1 MANYRSPGVYIVEE
15 NAFPN
20 SAVAVETAIPAFIGY
35 TFKAERDGKSL
46 HRVPTK
52 INSFAEYIESFGGA
66 FKPNFLVTKGAVKE
80 GEAEESPGKALRIQ
94 FFKLDDQD
102 FTLRYAGDNE
112 LYFFNSIR
120 LFYANGGGSC
130 VILSVGT
137 YEGVKSKEVSLSDF
151 KATDELPEG
160 PLDILKNEQEPTLIV
175 IPDIAALGKGAYSI
189 YKEVLTH
196 CSNMQSRFGVFD
208 LRNQRTI
215 EKPDDVVAE
224 FRTEIG
230 TNFLNYGAAYY
241 PWLNTGIVD
250 ADELTYENLPD
261 NLSTLLEP
269 EVKKIFDSYQE
280 SYNELTASLGLL
292 SKSIAAR
299 RDAELAV
306 QKAADAKNTSED
318 AVKAAPI
325 AKTVADTAAGKVID
339 AKKLFDTATTDVE
352 TANNAAE
359 AAQAD
364 AGDAAKVAADPI
376 NIAAKIQS
384 TADDVITKKEALKK
398 ATEALAALTQT
409 SEKATTAS
417 ANAAENIKTTA
428 AELETANKA
437 VTDLAADAKA
447 AATAATNVTDGA
459 TKIDGDPIEADKA
472 EKKIKAATL
481 IELQNLKKNHN
492 LALKSSSAYYRSFL
506 NQARNLFNEMP
517 PSSAMVGLYTMVD
530 NTRGVWKAP
539 ANYSLISVNG
549 PIVNISSEA
558 QQGFNV
564 DPYTGKSVNVIRP
577 FQGLGTLVWGG
588 RTLDGNSSDW
598 KYINVRRTLIMIEQ
612 SLKVAS
618 RAYVFEPNNA
628 NTWLTVKSMFNNFLT
643 NLWKQGALAGAAPEQ
658 AFEVNI
664 GLGSTMTPTDILD
677 GKMLITVKVA
687 IVRPAEFIV
696 ITFQQQLQQS

>member
-66 FKPNFLVTKGAVKE
+66 FKPSFLVSKGAVEE
-80 GEAEESPGKALRIQ
+80 GLTNTGKAVRVQ
-94 FFKLDDQD
+94 SFKIDDQD
-102 FTLRYAGDNE
+102 FTLRYADGNE
-112 LYFFNSIR
+112 LYLFNSIR

-151 KATDELPEG
+151 KATEALPEG

-189 YKEVLTH
+189 YKDVLTH

-208 LRNQRTI
+208 LRNQKTI
-215 EKPDDVVAE
+215 EKPDDVVDE

-269 EVKKIFDSYQE
+269 EVKQIFDGYQKSYTKLNNTLDLV
-280 SYNELTASLGLL
+280 SN
-292 SKSIAAR
+292 SIAAR
-299 RDAELAV
+299 RAAEVAV
-306 QKAADAKNTSED
+306 QKAADAKKASDD
-318 AVKAAPI
+318 AVTAAPI
-325 AKTVADTAAGKVID
+325 AETALTEATTKVNNVTTDLEKATKAVKDVDPTKTDVLENLNKEVNKQNDALKIVNQQLDQVKQLSDKAKQAVTDTAA
-339 AKKLFDTATTDVE
+339 AL
-352 TANNAAE
+352 
-359 AAQAD
+359 
-364 AGDAAKVAADPI
+364 VA
-376 NIAAKIQS
+376 
-384 TADDVITKKEALKK
+384 
-398 ATEALAALTQT
+398 
-409 SEKATTAS
+409 
-417 ANAAENIKTTA
+417 
-428 AELETANKA
+428 ANKA
-437 VTDLAADAKA
+437 VLDRAGEAKV
-447 AATAATNVTDGA
+447 AATAATSVTDGA
-459 TKIDGDPIEADKA
+459 TKVDGDPIEADKA
-472 EKKIKAATL
+472 EKKLKAATL

-517 PSSAMVGLYTMVD
+517 PSAAMVGLYTMVD

-539 ANYSLISVNG
+539 ANYSLNSVNS

-612 SLKVAS
+612 SLKAAT